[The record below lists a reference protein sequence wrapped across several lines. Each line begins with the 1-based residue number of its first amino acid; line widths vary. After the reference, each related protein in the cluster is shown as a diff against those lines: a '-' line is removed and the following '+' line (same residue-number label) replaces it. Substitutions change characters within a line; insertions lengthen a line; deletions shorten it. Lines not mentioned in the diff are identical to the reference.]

1 MDDWAQSSSIG
12 CEERGGETIY
22 YLTGTCCEQ
31 PSSCCSVDEGCV
43 QEECTITDST
53 QCGVFCTK
61 GAQTTSVCCTAV
73 SIDGDDPMN
82 HVWVGDRYGEG
93 YCCASQSESQACCE
107 ADSGKWCDGTCC
119 PGNQECGENGECIS
133 TSCEDI
139 ETSGSGTSC
148 GDYITIAQFYAQTA
162 GKVKLTIYRDPS
174 QCGSNC
180 HIFSLMDDWAQ
191 SSSMGCEESSHS
203 KTFSY
208 GAGSHVIQLVV
219 NDNCATDCSSFT
231 YTLTCD

>member
-1 MDDWAQSSSIG
+1 
-12 CEERGGETIY
+12 
-22 YLTGTCCEQ
+22 
-31 PSSCCSVDEGCV
+31 
-43 QEECTITDST
+43 
-53 QCGVFCTK
+53 
-61 GAQTTSVCCTAV
+61 
-73 SIDGDDPMN
+73 MN
-82 HVWVGDRYGEG
+82 HVWVGDPYGDG
-93 YCCASQSESQACCE
+93 YCCASKSESQACCE

-119 PGNQECGENGECIS
+119 PSNQECGDGGVCVS

-148 GDYITIAQFYAQTA
+148 GEYITIAQFYAQTA
-162 GKVKLTIYRDPS
+162 GKVKLTIGRDPS

-208 GAGSHVIQLVV
+208 SAGTHIIQLVV
-219 NDNCATDCSSFT
+219 NDNCATECSSFT
-231 YTLTCD
+231 YTLTCE